1 MNTSKDKPEASAK
14 PATLPLLLGLAA
26 FAVLLA
32 TGLFGGRNEAPI
44 APATTAS
51 SGSTSATTTAPATT
65 GTGTAST
72 TTTTT
77 SSSGTSGSSA
87 TTTTDSTTTA
97 AVTATAPIPADAPKP
112 TVPLADLMASTAL
125 ADNVLGQPNA
135 PVTIVEY
142 ASMTCPHC
150 ARFHGDVLPELKK
163 KYIDTGKAKLVF
175 REFPLDNLAV
185 AVSML
190 ARCSGPMR
198 YFAFIEGMYKKQDEW
213 TDFPEAEGPLPKLKA
228 MTKEAGFTDQSVES
242 CLADQKLLDGLN
254 EISTR
259 AKEKFSVRSTP
270 TVFVN
275 GVKLEEGLGIEEFD
289 KLMKAF
295 GQG

>member
-1 MNTSKDKPEASAK
+1 MTTDKEKSATAASK

-26 FAVLLA
+26 LAVLLA
-32 TGLFGGRNEAPI
+32 VGVIGSRTGTPTVPSP
-44 APATTAS
+44 PALTTS
-51 SGSTSATTTAPATT
+51 TTTTGSGTTSTATT
-65 GTGTAST
+65 GSASTGASTTTGSAT

-77 SSSGTSGSSA
+77 A
-87 TTTTDSTTTA
+87 TA
-97 AVTATAPIPADAPKP
+97 ALPADAPTP
-112 TVPLADLMASTAL
+112 TVPLADLLAPGAL
-125 ADNVLGQPNA
+125 ADNVLGQASA

-175 REFPLDNLAV
+175 REFPLDNLGL

-190 ARCSGPMR
+190 GRCAGPMR

-213 TDFPEAEGPLPKLKA
+213 TDYPEAEGPLPKLKSI
-228 MTKEAGFTDQSVES
+228 TKEAGFTDESVET
-242 CLADQKLLDGLN
+242 CLKDQKLVDGIN
-254 EISTR
+254 EISAR
-259 AKEKFSVRSTP
+259 AKDKFGVRATP
-270 TVFVN
+270 TIFVN
-275 GVKLEEGLGIEEFD
+275 GVKLENGNAIEEFD